1 MSDPDRPFEAAAP
14 AAPDAVAG
22 PAHAEASAPAWAEAP
37 PPARAPRVAPRT
49 LATILAACALLV
61 AVVAWIDARRV
72 QRDFRAEVAQRLS
85 GIDAS
90 TAATAKTEVSLAGE
104 LHDAQA
110 QINQLEAHLAESQ
123 SQQAALE
130 ALYRDLAPSRDEIAV
145 SEIEQVLLVANQQLQ
160 LAGNVP
166 SALTA
171 LQLADLK
178 LRQLDRPQFLPL
190 RRALAND
197 MDALRAVPFVDVT
210 GLSLKLDQAMLLA
223 PSLPL
228 AMDERVPQAAAVEG
242 RSAAT
247 RGAGVAARA
256 RRCVGAAARPHP
268 HREHRPAR
276 RRAACAVATVFRA
289 REPEAAPAGRA
300 HRAAESRRRQ
310 FSRRCRC
317 GGGTAE
323 AVLRHSREAGAAAPN
338 VALWNAIERIVALAP
353 HAVVLGGGGYN
364 PWTLTRYWTG
374 LWGRLSGR
382 AIPDALP
389 AEGREILERLH
400 CDLIDDEDMRP
411 QWLTTLA
418 DPPTTAAVRTE
429 VRALRDEVL
438 GNVDADRW
446 RAYAPALAVTAVPGT
461 TAVGAAPVEAATVL
475 EEVSR

>member
-14 AAPDAVAG
+14 AAPDAAAG
-22 PAHAEASAPAWAEAP
+22 PAHAEASAPEWAEAP
-37 PPARAPRVAPRT
+37 PPARTPRVAPRT

-61 AVVAWIDARRV
+61 AVVVWIDARRV

-85 GIDAS
+85 GIEAS

-210 GLSLKLDQAMLLA
+210 GLSLKLDQAMLQA
-223 PSLPL
+223 ASLPL
-228 AMDERVPQAAAVEG
+228 AMDERVPQAAATKGDVPLAEVPAWRRMIEDAWAQVRDLIRIENTDRPAAALLPPSQQYFVRENLKLRLLG
-242 RSAAT
+242 ARIALQNHDDASFRADVAAAEALLKQYFDTRAKPVQAVQATLKLLAAT
-247 RGAGVAARA
+247 PAASA
-256 RRCVGAAARPHP
+256 MP
-268 HREHRPAR
+268 
-276 RRAACAVATVFRA
+276 
-289 REPEAAPAGRA
+289 
-300 HRAAESRRRQ
+300 
-310 FSRRCRC
+310 
-317 GGGTAE
+317 
-323 AVLRHSREAGAAAPN
+323 
-338 VALWNAIERIVALAP
+338 
-353 HAVVLGGGGYN
+353 
-364 PWTLTRYWTG
+364 TLTR
-374 LWGRLSGR
+374 S
-382 AIPDALP
+382 
-389 AEGREILERLH
+389 LE
-400 CDLIDDEDMRP
+400 
-411 QWLTTLA
+411 A
-418 DPPTTAAVRTE
+418 
-429 VRALRDEVL
+429 VRALRAAQER
-438 GNVDADRW
+438 GPS
-446 RAYAPALAVTAVPGT
+446 RAAAPAA
-461 TAVGAAPVEAATVL
+461 
-475 EEVSR
+475 R